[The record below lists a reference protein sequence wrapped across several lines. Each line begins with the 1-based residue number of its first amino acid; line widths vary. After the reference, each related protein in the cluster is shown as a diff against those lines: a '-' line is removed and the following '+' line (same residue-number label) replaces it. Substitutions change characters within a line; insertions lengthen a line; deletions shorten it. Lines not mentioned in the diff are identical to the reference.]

1 MTQPQSTI
9 SEIDFKLR
17 LIAHFL
23 KVHGKCDKFQ
33 STQNLMIDQTIRTDH
48 EIVLMIGENSK
59 LNIKVKKLA
68 VKYGITGWVRECRDL
83 RSPDRNPSRGEVDV

>member
-1 MTQPQSTI
+1 MI

-23 KVHGKCDKFQ
+23 KVHGKCDKFP

-48 EIVLMIGENSK
+48 EIFLMIGEDSK
-59 LNIKVKKLA
+59 LNRRVGKLA
-68 VKYGITGWVRECRDL
+68 EKYGITKWVRDCREM
-83 RSPDRNPSRGEVDV
+83 RGPDRNASRGEVNV